1 MKWKRYQLIGMGAG
15 AFVFATVAGISF
27 LLGTSTG
34 LRVLSSGAEWAV
46 DGLKVGDVSGSLL
59 HLRLSDVRYEAPGI
73 RLKADN
79 FSYDVSGRA
88 VFSNRIVVDDVR
100 LSGAEVV
107 VRTKDLPP
115 STDTSAEPSTP
126 LTELRAP
133 IPFFLNNLSVAD
145 VSVDADGTLV
155 TLRDFRV
162 SGRWFERDVT
172 IADAALTG
180 VRVTTPETEKAG
192 EETPAPEASEASAE
206 TVASADQAAPSAS
219 EAPTAPADTSKAV
232 AEPVLTAAASLQKG
246 DVAPSA
252 EKTTVAVASA
262 TSDGSA
268 PSNASET
275 PAEATKPAAE
285 PTVETPAQPLGERLT
300 ALFSKPLLPA
310 LPEVRLPVDI
320 AVENLTIADVEA
332 MGNRLETLHAQAAW
346 QANVLTLSR
355 FDVEGEA
362 SGAKAEG
369 SLTGNVALTG
379 AWTSDLT
386 LSARAGFGTPEAP
399 QSAAVKARLAGGL
412 LETMRL
418 DTEID
423 AALPAPIK
431 LHVTGEASPA
441 KAGLPLS
448 LTVRSPGF
456 SQDVLT
462 LSNVD
467 LELAGSAVDYTLKA
481 RTHLKVDKVT
491 EGDLTVEGKGTELAA
506 SLTALT
512 LATDRG
518 TAVFSG
524 DVDWRDAICW
534 QTDLKIEGLDTGT
547 LIFPKAPIRLSGD
560 MQTKGI
566 VKGSEWAASLTG
578 VDLQGTIQKAPL
590 GLKGSFGMTSDGSF
604 LSPGLD
610 LQLGINTVHLHG
622 EVKVADGTQRFNVE
636 STINAPDFSRAI
648 PGATGRAEGHFH
660 LKGRPTFPILDVD
673 IRASNLSFADYAL
686 KSLRLKGGIAQGKEM
701 MGDVT
706 LTASNFTIPGVTLT
720 EANARL
726 RGKERRHDLT
736 LSWAGTPVSGEM
748 KLSGDFLR
756 EAATWEGGVSSASFQ
771 TPAGDV
777 KLAKRMT
784 LRYQNASQSLRV
796 GAHCWR
802 HESAEVC
809 LARTADVDLSGKKAF
824 PVRLAL
830 ERFDLGYLRDK
841 LPRRTLLEG
850 VVKGTADLT
859 VPAGFKGVPQGRVTL
874 ESAGLKGT
882 IQMPE
887 EDFVLGFDAFTV
899 AGELRE
905 KRISLDWLLDIAGN
919 GQLSGSASV
928 TEPLGEKKLEGILRM
943 EDLSVAMVNPLLS
956 AGEKAEG
963 VIFGDLRFGGTL
975 LAPTLTGETGIRD
988 ARVDSTKLPFEMLPS
1003 YVTLRF
1009 GGRDSVF
1016 EGLLKTP
1023 QGEVNI
1029 EGNAS
1034 WETLEAWRAK
1044 VSVKSKTLRL
1054 TVPPMA
1060 ELDLSTYMSFEA
1072 LPDKYRLEGLLS
1084 VPWARITVQ
1093 ELPESAVA
1101 VSEDEVRLDRP
1112 GSWRKAADS
1121 NKKPVPLESALF
1133 IVVGDDVRVDA
1144 MGLKARLTGKLHVEQ
1159 MQNTLGLNG
1168 QITVPFGQFR
1178 AYGQDL
1184 IVRKGEFLFSG
1195 PISNPLLT
1203 IEAVRNP
1210 ERTADDVVAG
1220 VRVTGTVQRPKA
1232 VIFSEPALSEQEA
1245 FSYLIRGEGLDPSG
1259 DTDNSAITSALIG
1272 LGLSQGS
1279 GLLTEVGDAIGLT
1292 DFGID
1297 TEGAGD
1303 SSQVVVSAY
1312 VLPGLKV
1319 KYGVG
1324 LFDSLATITLRY
1336 RVLPRLYLEAAS
1348 GVDQALNLLY
1358 QFDF

>member
-15 AFVFATVAGISF
+15 ALVFATVAGISF

-73 RLKADN
+73 RFKADR
-79 FSYDVSGRA
+79 FSYDVAGRA

-100 LSGAEVV
+100 LTGAEVV
-107 VRTKDLPP
+107 VRTKELPP
-115 STDTSAEPSTP
+115 SADTPAEPSTP

-133 IPFFLNNLSVAD
+133 IPFFLHNLTIAD
-145 VSVDADGTLV
+145 VSVDVDETKIAW
-155 TLRDFRV
+155 RDFQV
-162 SGRWFERDVT
+162 AGRWFERDVT
-172 IADAALTG
+172 ITNAALTG
-180 VRVTTPETEKAG
+180 VRVSIPETADGKTA
-192 EETPAPEASEASAE
+192 PAPTSAGTTE
-206 TVASADQAAPSAS
+206 S
-219 EAPTAPADTSKAV
+219 APTAVAAAVLAASDVKEADEEQALPQ
-232 AEPVLTAAASLQKG
+232 ETAA
-246 DVAPSA
+246 P
-252 EKTTVAVASA
+252 
-262 TSDGSA
+262 
-268 PSNASET
+268 ASET
-275 PAEATKPAAE
+275 KSAAPEKTDAPDGASQGKASANIAEAPAQTPTE
-285 PTVETPAQPLGERLT
+285 PSAQPLGERLT

-310 LPEVRLPVDI
+310 LPEVRLPVDV
-320 AVENLTIADVEA
+320 ALEELTIADVEA
-332 MGNRLETLHAQAAW
+332 SGNRLETLHARAAW
-346 QANVLTLSR
+346 KQNVLTVSR
-355 FDVEGEA
+355 LDVKGEA

-386 LSARAGFGTPEAP
+386 VNARAALGTPEAP
-399 QSAAVKARLAGGL
+399 QSATVKARLAGGL

-467 LELAGSAVDYTLKA
+467 VELAGAAVDYTLKA
-481 RTHLKVDKVT
+481 RTHLKVDKIT

-524 DVDWRDAICW
+524 DVDWRDAIRW

-566 VKGSEWAASLTG
+566 VKGTEWAASLTG

-706 LTASNFTIPGVTLT
+706 LTADHLTIPGVTLT
-720 EANARL
+720 EAKARL
-726 RGKERRHDLT
+726 RGKERKHDLT
-736 LSWAGTPVSGEM
+736 LSWSGTPVSGEM

-756 EAATWEGGVSSASFQ
+756 DAATWEGGVTSAAFQ

-777 KLAKRMT
+777 KLAKRLA

-859 VPAGFKGVPQGRVTL
+859 VPAGFSGVPQGRVSL
-874 ESAGLKGT
+874 ESVGLKGT

-919 GQLSGSASV
+919 GSLSGSASV
-928 TEPLGEKKLEGILRM
+928 TEPLGEKKLEGTLRM

-1009 GGRDSVF
+1009 GGRDSVL
-1016 EGLLKTP
+1016 EGQLKTP
-1023 QGEVNI
+1023 KGEVNI
-1029 EGNAS
+1029 AGNAS

-1054 TVPPMA
+1054 TIPPMA
-1060 ELDLSTYMSFEA
+1060 ELDLSTYVSFEA
-1072 LPDKYRLEGLLS
+1072 LPEKYRLEGLVS

-1112 GSWRKAADS
+1112 GSWRKAADTNRKS
-1121 NKKPVPLESALF
+1121 VPLESALF

-1144 MGLKARLTGKLHVEQ
+1144 MGLKARLTGKLNVAQ
-1159 MQNTLGLNG
+1159 TQNSLGLNG

-1336 RVLPRLYLEAAS
+1336 RLLPRLYFEAAS
-1348 GVDQALNLLY
+1348 GVDQALNVLY
-1358 QFDF
+1358 QFEF

>member
-15 AFVFATVAGISF
+15 ALVFATVAWISF
-27 LLGTSTG
+27 LLGTSAG

-73 RLKADN
+73 RFKADR
-79 FSYDVSGRA
+79 FSYDVAGRA

-100 LSGAEVV
+100 LAGAEIV
-107 VRTKDLPP
+107 VRTKELPP
-115 STDTSAEPSTP
+115 SAETSEEPSAP
-126 LTELRAP
+126 PAELRAP
-133 IPFFLNNLSVAD
+133 LPFFLQNLAVEDISL
-145 VSVDADGTLV
+145 DADGTLV
-155 TLRDFRV
+155 TLDDFHV
-162 SGRWFERDVT
+162 SGRWFERGVT
-172 IADAALTG
+172 IADAAVTG
-180 VRVTTPETEKAG
+180 VRVSTPEIAKAG
-192 EETPAPEASEASAE
+192 TENSA
-206 TVASADQAAPSAS
+206 
-219 EAPTAPADTSKAV
+219 
-232 AEPVLTAAASLQKG
+232 AE
-246 DVAPSA
+246 
-252 EKTTVAVASA
+252 
-262 TSDGSA
+262 
-268 PSNASET
+268 ASET
-275 PAEATKPAAE
+275 PAAPETPAAAV
-285 PTVETPAQPLGERLT
+285 TVASTEKTEDGAPEAAGIPSEAGRVDAASSGVPEKTEADSAEAPAQPLGERLT

-320 AVENLTIADVEA
+320 ALEKLTVADVE
-332 MGNRLETLHAQAAW
+332 GFGSRLESLHVAAAW
-346 QANVLTLSR
+346 KENVLTVSR
-355 FDVEGEA
+355 LDVKGEA

-369 SLTGNVALTG
+369 SLTGNVALSG

-386 LSARAGFGTPEAP
+386 LNAWADFGTPEAP
-399 QSAAVKARLAGGL
+399 KSAAVKARLAGGL

-423 AALPAPIK
+423 AAIPAPVK

-467 LELAGSAVDYTLKA
+467 LELSGFAVDYALKA
-481 RTHLKVDKVT
+481 RTHLKVDQIT
-491 EGDLTVEGKGTELAA
+491 EGDLTLEGKGSEVAA

-524 DVDWRDAICW
+524 DVDWRDAVRW
-534 QTDLKIEGLDTGT
+534 HTNLKIDGLDTGT

-566 VKGSEWAASLTG
+566 VKDSEWAASLTG
-578 VDLQGTIQKAPL
+578 VDLKGTIQKAPL

-610 LQLGINTVHLHG
+610 LQLGVNSVHLHG
-622 EVKVADGTQRFNVE
+622 EVKVADGTQRFNIE
-636 STINAPDFSRAI
+636 SSINAPDFSRAI

-686 KSLRLKGGIAQGKEM
+686 KSLRLKGGIAQGEEM

-706 LTASNFTIPGVTLT
+706 LTADHLTIPGVTLA
-720 EANARL
+720 EASARL
-726 RGKERRHDLT
+726 RGKERKHDLT
-736 LSWAGTPVSGEM
+736 LTWAGTPVSGEM

-756 EAATWEGGVSSASFQ
+756 DAATWEGGVASAAFQ

-777 KLAKRMT
+777 KLAERMT
-784 LRYQNASQSLRV
+784 LRYRNADQSLRV
-796 GAHCWR
+796 GSHCWR

-830 ERFDLGYLRDK
+830 ERFDLGWLRDK

-859 VPAGFKGVPQGRVTL
+859 VPAGFTGIPQGRVAL
-874 ESAGLKGT
+874 ETVGLKGT
-882 IQMPE
+882 IRMPE

-919 GQLSGSASV
+919 GRLSGSASV
-928 TEPLGEKKLEGILRM
+928 TEPLGEKKLDGTLRM

-975 LAPTLTGETGIRD
+975 PAPTLTGETGIRD

-1009 GGRDSVF
+1009 GGRDSVL

-1023 QGEVNI
+1023 KGEVNI
-1029 EGNAS
+1029 AGNAS

-1060 ELDLSTYMSFEA
+1060 ELDLSTYVSFEA
-1072 LPDKYRLEGLLS
+1072 LPEKYRLEGLLS

-1112 GSWRKAADS
+1112 GSWQKAAASD
-1121 NKKPVPLESALF
+1121 KKPVPLESALF
-1133 IVVGDDVRVDA
+1133 IVLGDDVRVDA
-1144 MGLKARLTGKLHVEQ
+1144 MGLKASLTGKLNVAQ
-1159 MQNTLGLNG
+1159 TQNSLGLNG

-1220 VRVTGTVQRPKA
+1220 VRVTGTVERPKA

-1324 LFDSLATITLRY
+1324 LFDSLATLTLRY
-1336 RVLPRLYLEAAS
+1336 RLLPRLYLEAAS
-1348 GVDQALNLLY
+1348 GVDQALNVLY
-1358 QFDF
+1358 QFEF

>member
-15 AFVFATVAGISF
+15 AFVFATVAAVSF

-73 RLKADN
+73 RFQADR
-79 FSYDVSGRA
+79 FSYDVTGRA

-100 LSGAEVV
+100 LTGAEVV

-115 STDTSAEPSTP
+115 SADTTTEPSTP

-133 IPFFLNNLSVAD
+133 LPFFLNNLTVAD
-145 VSVDADGTLV
+145 VSVDVDETKIAW
-155 TLRDFRV
+155 RDFQV
-162 SGRWFERDVT
+162 AGRWFERDVT
-172 IADAALTG
+172 ITNAALTG
-180 VRVTTPETEKAG
+180 VRLSIPETADGKTA
-192 EETPAPEASEASAE
+192 PAPTSAGTTE
-206 TVASADQAAPSAS
+206 S
-219 EAPTAPADTSKAV
+219 APTAVAAAVLAASDVKEADEEQAQPQ
-232 AEPVLTAAASLQKG
+232 ETAA
-246 DVAPSA
+246 P
-252 EKTTVAVASA
+252 
-262 TSDGSA
+262 
-268 PSNASET
+268 ASET
-275 PAEATKPAAE
+275 KSAAPDGASQGKASANIAEAPAQ
-285 PTVETPAQPLGERLT
+285 TSAQPLGERLT

-310 LPEVRLPVDI
+310 LPEVRLPVDV
-320 AVENLTIADVEA
+320 ALEELTIADVEA
-332 MGNRLETLHAQAAW
+332 SGNRLETLHARAAW
-346 QANVLTLSR
+346 KQNVLTVSR
-355 FDVEGEA
+355 LDVKGEA

-386 LSARAGFGTPEAP
+386 VNARAAFGTPEAP
-399 QSAAVKARLAGGL
+399 QSATVKARLAGGL

-524 DVDWRDAICW
+524 DVDWRDAIRW

-566 VKGSEWAASLTG
+566 VKGSE
-578 VDLQGTIQKAPL
+578 GTIQKAPL

-686 KSLRLKGGIAQGKEM
+686 KNLRLKGGIAQGKEM

-706 LTASNFTIPGVTLT
+706 LTASNLTIPGVTLT

-784 LRYQNASQSLRV
+784 LRYQNAAQSLRV

-830 ERFDLGYLRDK
+830 ERFDLGWLRDK

-859 VPAGFKGVPQGRVTL
+859 VPAGFTGIPQGRVAL
-874 ESAGLKGT
+874 ETVGLKGT
-882 IQMPE
+882 IRMPE

-919 GQLSGSASV
+919 GRISGSASV
-928 TEPLGEKKLEGILRM
+928 TEPLGEKKLDGTLRM

-963 VIFGDLRFGGTL
+963 VIYGDLHFGGTL
-975 LAPTLTGETGIRD
+975 PAPTLTGETGIRD

-1009 GGRDSVF
+1009 GGRDSVL

-1023 QGEVNI
+1023 KGEVNI
-1029 EGNAS
+1029 AGNAS

-1044 VSVKSKTLRL
+1044 VSVKSKTLHL

-1060 ELDLSTYMSFEA
+1060 EFDLSTYVSFEA
-1072 LPDKYRLEGLLS
+1072 LPEKYRLEGLLS